1 MASQLGW
8 TRTGKGVGEGGTEER
23 REMGS
28 SSVCGS
34 EGSIE
39 NFYLLNSELGA
50 RSRKVSSP
58 PPMADDEKRE
68 SEGQEKDSPG
78 ILVFPP
84 ARTRPKLLRHLIR
97 G

>member
-8 TRTGKGVGEGGTEER
+8 TRTGVGEDGTGER
-23 REMGS
+23 REVGS

-39 NFYLLNSELGA
+39 NFSLLNSELGA

-68 SEGQEKDSPG
+68 SEGEGRDSPG
-78 ILVFPP
+78 SLVFPP
-84 ARTRPKLLRHLIR
+84 ARTRPKLRRHLI
-97 G
+97 